1 MLALC
6 ADNPTTPWRIRPIA
20 TFGCA
25 VVQVSGAP
33 EPMGRGIGDCPMT
46 QVAWIFA
53 LIGAGVHLLAFA
65 WEVLLFERPGVHRGV
80 FGVPTSDLPAARLW
94 AFNVGFYNLFLGC
107 GAAAGVILWAAGNDV
122 AGRTLVLY
130 TCLFMVL
137 AGIVL
142 FVSDRMALGR
152 PRGKGVGGALTQS
165 GPALIAFVAAVLA
178 G

>member
-1 MLALC
+1 
-6 ADNPTTPWRIRPIA
+6 
-20 TFGCA
+20 
-25 VVQVSGAP
+25 
-33 EPMGRGIGDCPMT
+33 MT
-46 QVAWIFA
+46 LVAWVFA
-53 LIGAGVHLLAFA
+53 LVGAGVHLLAFA
-65 WEVLLFERPGVHRGV
+65 WEVLLFERPGVYRGV
-80 FGVPTSDLPAARLW
+80 FGIPTADLPAARLW

-107 GAAAGVILWAAGNDV
+107 GAVAGVILWVAGNDV

-152 PRGKGVGGALTQS
+152 PRGKGVGGALIQS
-165 GPALIAFVAAVLA
+165 GPALIAFIAAVLA